1 MSYNSTGEE
10 QMAELKEFLKKF
22 WKLILVILIV
32 GLAAVWGWRYW
43 QTHQSEQ
50 MEKASDSYESL
61 IAKLDPA
68 QPESIKELVTFAQ
81 ENNNTYGVFS
91 YLKAAQYYVETLKD
105 YAGAQ
110 ALLESAAKQT
120 DEEAILSIINIRIAR
135 LQYQQELLE
144 ESLTTLAKV
153 TETSWSPV
161 VNDIRG
167 DVLVALAR
175 YTEACQAYEVA
186 LASQPTPEL
195 ETNIKMKLNEA
206 QYLKAKQDIEDQKQ
220 AAEAEKEAARVAA
233 EDAKQ
238 LAEEQRLQEQQSQSE
253 QP

>member
-22 WKLILVILIV
+22 WKLILAILVI
-32 GLAAVWGWRYW
+32 GLVAVWGWRYW

-50 MEKASDSYESL
+50 MEQASDRYELL

-68 QPESIKELVTFAQ
+68 QPESVTELVAFAQ
-81 ENNNTYGVFS
+81 DNNNTYGVFS
-91 YLKAAQYYVETLKD
+91 YLKAAQYYVEVLKD

-120 DEEAILSIINIRIAR
+120 DEESVLSIINIRIAR

-144 ESLTTLAKV
+144 ESLATLAKV
-153 TETSWSPV
+153 TESSWSAV
-161 VNDIRG
+161 TNDIRG
-167 DVLVALAR
+167 DVLVALER
-175 YTEACQAYEVA
+175 YSDACLAYEVV
-186 LASQPTPEL
+186 LASEPTPEL
-195 ETNIKMKLNEA
+195 ETNVKMKLNEA
-206 QYLKAKQDIEDQKQ
+206 QYLKAKQDIEDQKK

-233 EDAKQ
+233 EEAKK
-238 LAEEQRLQEQQSQSE
+238 LAEAQRLQEQQSE
-253 QP
+253 QQ